1 MSEKIRSI
9 VFADYRIQNE
19 NVPQFRSG
27 FFIVVASVWSEREK
41 RYLGQKNCRGR
52 MVSKGK
58 LPLWVKRIVASIWS
72 ERENGHFGS
81 KELLRAYG
89 LKGKN
94 GHLGQKNCREHMV

>member
-27 FFIVVASVWSEREK
+27 FFIVVASVWSERE
-41 RYLGQKNCRGR
+41 
-52 MVSKGK
+52 
-58 LPLWVKRIVASIWS
+58 
-72 ERENGHFGS
+72 NGHFGS

>member
-27 FFIVVASVWSEREK
+27 FFIVVAGVWSER
-41 RYLGQKNCRGR
+41 
-52 MVSKGK
+52 GK
-58 LPLWVKRIVASIWS
+58 TL
-72 ERENGHFGS
+72 FGS
-81 KELLRAYG
+81 KELSRAYG

-94 GHLGQKNCREHMV
+94 AIWVKRIVAGVWSKREKRHLGQKCRRGRMV

>member
-27 FFIVVASVWSEREK
+27 FFIVVAGVWSER
-41 RYLGQKNCRGR
+41 
-52 MVSKGK
+52 GK
-58 LPLWVKRIVASIWS
+58 TL
-72 ERENGHFGS
+72 FGS
-81 KELLRAYG
+81 KELSRAYG

-94 GHLGQKNCREHMV
+94 ATLGQKSGLYGLQDTK